1 MSHRASLLGRGY
13 QDNHLDS
20 PRVRFRRALLLCLMT
35 VIVPGSAHIAVGKRA
50 VGWFA
55 VTAWL
60 AALGGGGYLL
70 WKYRTDR
77 AQVLTWFTD
86 TDVLMLARGAI
97 VAVAVLWVILFVDAW
112 RLASPGRLNFMRG
125 ALITV
130 LNLAIIGGVAGSTA
144 YASQLIKVS
153 RDTVKEVFVATTT
166 SAPLKGRYNILLLG
180 SDARADRTGV
190 RPDSMTVAS
199 IDADTGKVVLVS
211 LPRNLQNVPFSEGSP
226 MLKVYPYGYN
236 CGSECLLN
244 AVYVTAEGR
253 PDLYPDSKSPGLVA
267 TIEAVQGVTNLK
279 INYYAMVNLNGFKGL
294 VDAVGGVTMD
304 VKTRIAMFGHD
315 DAWKNTYIEPGKQK
329 LNGQEALWYARS
341 RVQSDDYDR
350 MGRQKCLMAAM
361 VSQLDP
367 QTVLLNATKIA
378 RSGKELLST
387 NIPAKELG
395 QFADLAL
402 KARGQKIR
410 TVSVVPPA
418 FNTVTPDFPA
428 IQAAIQKAIDRSEST
443 VAPTKK
449 PNTDKSGRAANQT
462 DDLSSVC

>member
-1 MSHRASLLGRGY
+1 MSHRASILGRGY

-35 VIVPGSAHIAVGKRA
+35 VVVPGSGHIAVGKRV

-55 VTAWL
+55 VTFWL

-77 AQVLTWFTD
+77 AQVLGWFTD
-86 TDVLMLARGAI
+86 TDVLLLARAGI
-97 VAVAVLWVILFVDAW
+97 VAIAVLWLILFIDAW
-112 RLASPGRLNFMRG
+112 RLASPARLNFMRA

-153 RDTVKEVFVATTT
+153 RDTVKVVFKETKT

-180 SDARADRTGV
+180 SDARADRTGI

-199 IDADTGKVVLVS
+199 IDADTGKVVLIS
-211 LPRNLQNVPFSEGSP
+211 LPRNLENVPFSKGSP
-226 MLKVYPYGYN
+226 MRELYPYGFN
-236 CGSECLLN
+236 CGAECLLN
-244 AVYVTAEGR
+244 AVHTTAQNR
-253 PDLYPDSKSPGLVA
+253 TDLYPHSKDPGLDA
-267 TIEAVQGVTNLK
+267 TIDAIQGVTNLK
-279 INYYAMVNLNGFKGL
+279 INYYVMVNLNGFKGL
-294 VDAVGGVTMD
+294 VDAVGGVTID
-304 VKTRIAMFGHD
+304 VKSRIAMFGHD
-315 DAWKNTYIEPGKQK
+315 DAWKNTYIEPGRQK
-329 LNGQEALWYARS
+329 LDGQQALWYARS
-341 RVQSDDYDR
+341 RVQSDDYTR

-361 VSQLDP
+361 VDQLSP

-378 RSGKELLST
+378 KSGKELLST

-402 KARGQKIR
+402 KSRGQKIR
-410 TVSVVPPA
+410 TVSVVPPE
-418 FNTVTPDFPA
+418 FSTVTPDFPA
-428 IQAAIQKAIDRSEST
+428 IQAAIQKAIDKSEAT
-443 VAPTKK
+443 AAPTKK
-449 PNTDKSGRAANQT
+449 PKDTSGRAANQT
-462 DDLSSVC
+462 DDLKAVC

>member
-1 MSHRASLLGRGY
+1 MTHRASLLGRGY

-35 VIVPGSAHIAVGKRA
+35 VVVPGSGHIAVGKRA

-55 VTAWL
+55 VTVWL
-60 AALGGGGYLL
+60 GALGGGGYLL

-77 AQVLTWFTD
+77 AEVLGWFTD
-86 TDVLMLARGAI
+86 TDVLLLARAAI
-97 VAVAVLWVILFVDAW
+97 VAVAVLWGILFLDAW
-112 RLASPGRLNFMRG
+112 RLASPFRLNFMRA

-153 RDTVKEVFVATTT
+153 RDTVKVVFKATKT
-166 SAPLKGRYNILLLG
+166 SEPLKGRYNILLLG

-199 IDADTGKVVLVS
+199 IDADTGKVVLIS
-211 LPRNLQNVPFSEGSP
+211 LPRNLQNVPFSKGSP
-226 MLKVYPYGYN
+226 MQELYPYGFN
-236 CGSECLLN
+236 CGAECLLN
-244 AVYVTAEGR
+244 AVYVAAEGR
-253 PDLYPDSKSPGLVA
+253 PDLFPNSKSPGLDA
-267 TIEAVQGVTNLK
+267 TIDAIQGVTNLK
-279 INYYAMVNLNGFKGL
+279 INYYVMVNLNGFKGL
-294 VDAVGGVTMD
+294 VNAVGGVTMN

-329 LNGQEALWYARS
+329 LDGQEALWYARS
-341 RVQSDDYDR
+341 RVASDDYDR

-361 VSQLDP
+361 VDQLSP

-378 RSGKELLST
+378 KSGKELLST

-402 KARGQKIR
+402 KSRGQKIR
-410 TVSVVPPA
+410 TVSVVPPE

-428 IQAAIQKAIDRSEST
+428 IQKAIQKAIDKSEST
-443 VAPTKK
+443 AKPTKK
-449 PNTDKSGRAANQT
+449 PKDTSGRPANQT
-462 DDLSSVC
+462 DDLKAVC